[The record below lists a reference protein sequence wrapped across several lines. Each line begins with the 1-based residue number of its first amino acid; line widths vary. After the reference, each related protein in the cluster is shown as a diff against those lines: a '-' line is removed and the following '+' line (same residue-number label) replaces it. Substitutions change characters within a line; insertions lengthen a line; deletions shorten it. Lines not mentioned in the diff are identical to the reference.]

1 MKLSSPLPFLL
12 LSLSLTFTVSVAW
25 EVDRRC
31 LGRLLEGESHSL
43 RDENDVG
50 IDPDPTDFM
59 DKVSI
64 TTDPNNRELQSSFQ
78 LKMYWQ
84 EGYCWQEEWIERR
97 WCMSCQGR
105 SCGSGERLWLQA
117 CNAADSTQKFKYVPV
132 NGSGGGQLMTASTN
146 LCLERI
152 SDTSFKLNSCLST
165 KTSQIYLGINTN
177 GSPFEINPKNS
188 AKKCLVNNDHHP
200 KASEII
206 YSIDCKLARFIDT
219 SQWTVYN
226 GGTTSTSTPTST
238 RTTLRLRNPDCNT
251 QRPCVVCEGHCSN
264 DDECRGTLTCFQR
277 KGNEQVLGCSGT
289 GTAGKGYCI

>member
-200 KASEII
+200 RASEVI
-206 YSIDCKLARFIDT
+206 YSIDCKLARVIDT
-219 SQWTVYN
+219 SKWTVYN
-226 GGTTSTSTPTST
+226 GGA
-238 RTTLRLRNPDCNT
+238 R
-251 QRPCVVCEGHCSN
+251 
-264 DDECRGTLTCFQR
+264 
-277 KGNEQVLGCSGT
+277 
-289 GTAGKGYCI
+289 